1 MAARRAS
8 AVAVAAMCAGVAAAA
23 VYEVGDKAGWTIM
36 GNPNYGAW
44 AASKKFQLGDTVG
57 ASSCL
62 PSLLHPLP
70 VRALSLSLSMLVARH
85 CTSIFLHSHQSLGT
99 NYSYLEQRRSSI
111 LLTSVQSVS
120 YDFTG
125 RYK

>member
-70 VRALSLSLSMLVARH
+70 LSLSLHACRPA
-85 CTSIFLHSHQSLGT
+85 LHKYFSP
-99 NYSYLEQRRSSI
+99 
-111 LLTSVQSVS
+111 
-120 YDFTG
+120 
-125 RYK
+125 

>member
-70 VRALSLSLSMLVARH
+70 LSLSLSMLVARH
-85 CTSIFLHSHQSLGT
+85 CTSIFLHSHQNLGT

>member
-70 VRALSLSLSMLVARH
+70 VRALSLSLS
-85 CTSIFLHSHQSLGT
+85 LHACRPALHKYFSP
-99 NYSYLEQRRSSI
+99 
-111 LLTSVQSVS
+111 
-120 YDFTG
+120 
-125 RYK
+125 